1 MRRIILP
8 LTGILIVFLLWE
20 ALIYSNIASQNALPS
35 PLTVLQTFFQ
45 TLSDG
50 TLLNHAFSSF
60 VRITIG
66 FGLSALIAV
75 PFGILMGTN
84 RTVNEMFD
92 PIVKVLTPIPG
103 IAWIPLAIVWFGMGL
118 YSTVF
123 IIFMGAFFPI
133 LLNTVGAVRAV
144 DEYLINASRTLGAS
158 NLDILRHVI
167 LPGSLPG
174 IITGFRVGMGTGW
187 RAVVGAEMLSTA
199 VGGFGYFG
207 LGRMII
213 DAQYLYRMDLVIIG
227 MITMGLIGYAL
238 ERLVFRSLEVRTVEK
253 WKMIS
258 K

>member
-1 MRRIILP
+1 MRKLLLP
-8 LTGILIVFLLWE
+8 LAGFLIVVALWE
-20 ALIYSNIASQNALPS
+20 ALGAFNLASQKILP
-35 PLTVLQTFFQ
+35 PPAAIARTLYQ
-45 TLSDG
+45 TLLDG

-66 FGLSALIAV
+66 FGIAAITAV
-75 PFGILMGTN
+75 PVGILMGTN
-84 RTVNEMFD
+84 RTLNEMFD

-103 IAWIPLAIVWFGMGL
+103 IAWIPLAIIWFGMGF
-118 YSTVF
+118 YSTIF

-133 LLNTVGAVRAV
+133 LLNTIGAVKTV
-144 DEYLINASRTLGAS
+144 DEYLISASRTLGAG
-158 NLDILRHVI
+158 NYDILKHVV

-227 MITMGLIGYAL
+227 MLTMGLIGYAL